1 MTTPDS
7 KNPHFPN
14 RDSGP
19 LVSPETLAQHLD
31 DPNVLIIDCR
41 FALADPAQGQRDYES
56 AHIPGA
62 FYANLDTDL
71 SDLTLQN
78 LGRHPLPGDAALS
91 AAFSRWNLT
100 PDKHVIAYDDA
111 NGALAAARLWWLL
124 RLAYHAHVSVLDGG
138 LAAWRATGLPLESGA
153 EPQRDADIHAT
164 LDRHQVV
171 WTDELE
177 RRRREGTIVLLDA
190 RAVPRYRGDV
200 EPIDKKAGHVPG
212 ALNRPFS
219 DNLDANGRFKS
230 PEKLRGEFYS
240 LIGVHAP
247 REVVHMCGSGVTAC
261 HNLLAMEVAGLHGS
275 RVFAPSWSGWISDS
289 ARPVATA
296 GLQ

>member
-14 RDSGP
+14 AGSSP

-31 DPNVLIIDCR
+31 DPNVRVIDCR
-41 FALADPAQGQRDYES
+41 FALADPAQGRRDYES

-62 FYANLDTDL
+62 SYANLDTDL
-71 SDLTLQN
+71 SDLTLQG

-91 AAFSRWNLT
+91 AAFSLWNLT

-124 RLAYHAHVSVLDGG
+124 RLADHAHAYVLDGG
-138 LAAWRATGLPLESGA
+138 LAAWRAAGLPLESGA
-153 EPQRDADIHAT
+153 EPQRHADIHAT

-177 RRRREGTIVLLDA
+177 RRRGEGTVVLLDA
-190 RAVPRYRGDV
+190 RAAPRYHGEV
-200 EPIDKKAGHVPG
+200 EPIDKKAGHIPG

-261 HNLLAMEVAGLHGS
+261 HNLLAMEVAELTGS
-275 RVFAPSWSGWISDS
+275 RVFAPSWSGWISD
-289 ARPVATA
+289 PMKPIATT
-296 GLQ
+296 

>member
-1 MTTPDS
+1 MHAPDS
-7 KNPHFPN
+7 KDPQALHPQ
-14 RDSGP
+14 SGP
-19 LVSPETLAQHLD
+19 LASPESLAGRLH
-31 DPNVLIIDCR
+31 DPNLLIVDCR
-41 FALADPAQGQRDYES
+41 FDITDPAKGQRDYAT

-62 FYANLDTDL
+62 VYANLDRDL
-71 SDLTLQN
+71 SDLTLQG

-100 PDKHVIAYDDA
+100 PETHVIAYDDA

-124 RLAYHAHVSVLDGG
+124 RLADHANVAVLDGG
-138 LAAWRATGLPLESGA
+138 LAAWRAAGLPLESGA
-153 EPQRDADIHAT
+153 EPQRHADIHAT
-164 LDRHQVV
+164 LDRHQIV

-190 RAVPRYRGDV
+190 RAAPRYRGEV
-200 EPIDKKAGHVPG
+200 EPIDKKAGHIPG

-261 HNLLAMEVAGLHGS
+261 HNLLAMEVAEMHGS

-289 ARPVATA
+289 ARPIATA
-296 GLQ
+296 GL

>member
-14 RDSGP
+14 GP

-31 DPNVLIIDCR
+31 DPNVRIIDCR

-100 PDKHVIAYDDA
+100 PETHVIAYDDA

-124 RLAYHAHVSVLDGG
+124 RLADHTHAAVLDGG
-138 LAAWRATGLPLESGA
+138 LAAWRAAGLPLESGA
-153 EPQRDADIHAT
+153 ESQRHADIQAT

-190 RAVPRYRGDV
+190 RAAPRYRGEV

-261 HNLLAMEVAGLHGS
+261 HNLLAMEVAGLAGS

-289 ARPVATA
+289 ARPFATA
-296 GLQ
+296 GLR

>member
-7 KNPHFPN
+7 KNPHFPHTGF
-14 RDSGP
+14 GP

-31 DPNVLIIDCR
+31 DPNVLIIDSR
-41 FALADPAQGQRDYES
+41 FALADPAQGRRDYES

-71 SDLTLQN
+71 SDLTLQG
-78 LGRHPLPGDAALS
+78 LGRHPLPGDAAFS

-100 PDKHVIAYDDA
+100 PDKQVVAYDDA
-111 NGALAAARLWWLL
+111 NGALAASRLWWLL
-124 RLAYHAHVSVLDGG
+124 RLADHARVSVLDGG
-138 LAAWRATGLPLESGA
+138 LAAWRAAGLPLESGA
-153 EPQRDADIHAT
+153 EPRRHADIHTT

-177 RRRREGTIVLLDA
+177 RRRHDGTIVLIDA
-190 RAVPRYRGDV
+190 RAAPRYRGEV

-219 DNLDANGRFKS
+219 DNLDASGRFKS
-230 PEKLRGEFYS
+230 PEKLRGEFFS
-240 LIGVHAP
+240 LIGAHAP

-261 HNLLAMEVAGLHGS
+261 HNLLAMEVGGLSGS
-275 RVFAPSWSGWISDS
+275 RVFAPSWSGWISD
-289 ARPVATA
+289 ATRSTA
-296 GLQ
+296 P